1 MNLVWQDH
9 GGTGPALLLVHG
21 FLTSPSQW
29 RLNLPTFA
37 AHCRP
42 VTVTL
47 WGHGGAPA
55 PDAPEAYG
63 PAHYVEQ
70 FERIRAALGIERWFV
85 LGYSLGAGLTIRYA
99 LTHPEHVLGHVFTNS
114 TSALADADR
123 IAEWRAAAEPAA
135 QRILAGGHAAME
147 RIAVHPRHAR
157 RLPATVYQALRAD
170 AERHSPQGI
179 ANTMRY
185 TNPATSVRARLGD
198 NTRPALL
205 VCGARERRFQ
215 PLRAAAAAEMA
226 NLEIV
231 DLDAGHGMNMEAPA
245 AFDRAVLA
253 FLQKV
258 TDSAGR

>member
-21 FLTSPSQW
+21 FLSSPSQW

-147 RIAVHPRHAR
+147 RI
-157 RLPATVYQALRAD
+157 
-170 AERHSPQGI
+170 
-179 ANTMRY
+179 NTMRY